1 MVGASART
9 RSYGLGA
16 RRDGHRH
23 TSRSKKLMARADSL
37 AKLAFA
43 YGVHM
48 TRRRLTRPRSQPAKL
63 LETYAADGLRP
74 LLPGESERHPPL
86 IGCINRGLCALAP
99 PPVGHV

>member
-48 TRRRLTRPRSQPAKL
+48 TRRRLTRPRSPDAKL
-63 LETYAADGLRP
+63 LETYPAAGLRP
-74 LLPGESERHPPL
+74 LLPEGRERHPPL
-86 IGCINRGLCALAP
+86 IRCINFGLCPLAAP
-99 PPVGHV
+99 RIG